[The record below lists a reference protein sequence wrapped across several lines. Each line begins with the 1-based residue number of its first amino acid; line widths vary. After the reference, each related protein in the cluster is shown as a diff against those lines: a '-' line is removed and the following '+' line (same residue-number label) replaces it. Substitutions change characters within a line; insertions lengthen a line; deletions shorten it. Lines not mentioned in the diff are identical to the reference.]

1 MQMHYNCHFFAF
13 IFEKFVARTSQR
25 RASENILLLGN
36 SVNKGLGG
44 RRPTQ
49 VRRRLGPQVL

>member
-1 MQMHYNCHFFAF
+1 LLR
-13 IFEKFVARTSQR
+13 RT
-25 RASENILLLGN
+25 LLGN